1 MTRTFGPSICH
12 ALPGYHAFTGCDFTA
27 SFANKGK
34 VRPFNILKKNITY
47 QKTFAELASATDNH
61 YKNIYKFTA
70 EMYGLKNC
78 TNIDEARYSLFC
90 RLTSPKKQRKLL
102 DDIKHLDAAMLPPC
116 KTVLDLKVKR
126 CEYITKIWKH
136 AGQCNP
142 IGNLKPEDYGWVV
155 SEAIL
160 FPNGILKVIYRM
172 LWNTPRTKIPMNSK
186 EKKMRKICNK
196 ARQMILTLSRNEC
209 ELES

>member
-155 SEAIL
+155 SEGHL
-160 FPNGILKVIYRM
+160 VPQ
-172 LWNTPRTKIPMNSK
+172 WNSQSYIPDALEYAEDENPD
-186 EKKMRKICNK
+186 
-196 ARQMILTLSRNEC
+196 
-209 ELES
+209 ELEGEEDEEDMQQSSSDDSDIESE